1 VYLSAKGF
9 SVDLEE
15 FLHEEGVLTADLV
28 FLGLT

>member
-9 SVDLEE
+9 SVDLEKL
-15 FLHEEGVLTADLV
+15 LHEEGVLTADLG